1 MPISLAVRMIRQAIS
16 PRFAISRVLIIFVR
30 PTSWRNLCWSV
41 FIVLFGPL
49 SAWLP
54 CRFALFQTGAQAFL
68 DLSADPYAGIGRFG
82 ITTDIAGYFTVHD
95 GLRQCLGHPHGLGDV
110 Q

>member
-30 PTSWRNLCWSV
+30 PTSWRNVCWSV
-41 FIVLFGPL
+41 FIVFFGQL

-54 CRFALFQTGAQAFL
+54 CRFALFRNGAQAFL
-68 DLSADPYAGIGRFG
+68 ALSCDPDAGDGRFCM
-82 ITTDIAGYFTVHD
+82 TSDSAWSVTV
-95 GLRQCLGHPHGLGDV
+95 LGGML
-110 Q
+110 QAL